1 MIVATT
7 ENVPGYRLLRY
18 VGFARGC
25 AVRGASAQE
34 DILALMKNQLGGE
47 VHEYTQILA
56 ATREQAIDRLM
67 DDARQMGANAVI
79 GVRLG
84 SSDIGSG
91 LAEVIAYG
99 TAVVVEKAG
108 QESP

>member
-7 ENVPGYRLLRY
+7 DSLPGYRLVRY
-18 VGFARGC
+18 VGLARGC

-34 DILALMKNQLGGE
+34 DLLAIMKNQLGGE

-56 ATREQAIDRLM
+56 AAREQAIDRLI
-67 DDARQMGANAVI
+67 DDARSLGANAIV
-79 GVRLG
+79 GLRLG

-99 TAVVVEKAG
+99 TAVVAEKSG
-108 QESP
+108 

>member
-7 ENVPGYRLLRY
+7 DSLPGYRLVCY
-18 VGFARGC
+18 VGLARGC

-34 DILALMKNQLGGE
+34 DLLAIMKNQLGGE

-56 ATREQAIDRLM
+56 AAREQAIDRLI
-67 DDARQMGANAVI
+67 DDARNLGANAIV
-79 GVRLG
+79 GLRHG

-99 TAVVVEKAG
+99 TAVVAEK
-108 QESP
+108 SS